1 MGYIALVSGGYVEV
15 AVVTITVSMVL
26 LELSPTARGKFSS
39 F

>member
-15 AVVTITVSMVL
+15 AVTITVSMVL